1 MLLGIGAFA
10 QTTAKLSLDEISQVI
25 QTFDQLS
32 PEDQALWLGEKWE
45 QVSDVRWLPIL
56 QKLAT
61 RELMFRQG
69 SRPDLDPMVAAMK
82 LAFKRWYELDPQTAR
97 EAILREIASPYPRFG
112 KDALGILPEPTLPVE
127 EHVIAKHLILL
138 GRPAPVAP
146 SAVNKE
152 DYFHRFD
159 AMATQQIY
167 EANLASLLFRYAD
180 RDVLSEVLPVFESR
194 LAERNCNAQFNEIAF
209 LLKLNADAA
218 DSLMRAVASNRPA
231 GHGGCVLELY
241 SKVGSLASSPVLE
254 NFAIQSL
261 NDEDLLVATEALRYL
276 HQYGSAKAEK
286 PIFERLTIWN
296 AKWHNRVSELIPP
309 NAPAYSDEM
318 LELNPNQAERSFG
331 IELVQ
336 ALLRGPSWH
345 ADEARIQ
352 QIFSLALEPATSAD
366 TVH

>member
-1 MLLGIGAFA
+1 
-10 QTTAKLSLDEISQVI
+10 
-25 QTFDQLS
+25 
-32 PEDQALWLGEKWE
+32 
-45 QVSDVRWLPIL
+45 
-56 QKLAT
+56 
-61 RELMFRQG
+61 
-69 SRPDLDPMVAAMK
+69 
-82 LAFKRWYELDPQTAR
+82 
-97 EAILREIASPYPRFG
+97 
-112 KDALGILPEPTLPVE
+112 
-127 EHVIAKHLILL
+127 
-138 GRPAPVAP
+138 
-146 SAVNKE
+146 
-152 DYFHRFD
+152 
-159 AMATQQIY
+159 
-167 EANLASLLFRYAD
+167 
-180 RDVLSEVLPVFESR
+180 
-194 LAERNCNAQFNEIAF
+194 
-209 LLKLNADAA
+209 
-218 DSLMRAVASNRPA
+218 
-231 GHGGCVLELY
+231 
-241 SKVGSLASSPVLE
+241 LE